1 MLCTEMS
8 SIVDVCM
15 KLFEI
20 GIKKLKKWE
29 TIEKLTKAT
38 EWPRF
43 FRGDL
48 VFTSGNMAGVP
59 PDPRKSGDCQRPPA
73 CAIMFLEMPMYGK
86 AKNIWSMFVIFR

>member
-1 MLCTEMS
+1 MGRPPLKLLEMSSHILYMLCTEMS

-38 EWPRF
+38 EW
-43 FRGDL
+43 GI
-48 VFTSGNMAGVP
+48 
-59 PDPRKSGDCQRPPA
+59 KS
-73 CAIMFLEMPMYGK
+73 CAFCEGLL
-86 AKNIWSMFVIFR
+86 S